1 VGPESLLQK
10 KIILVM
16 NVFLIFSAC
25 STGDNR
31 YQTKSLFSD
40 VSDEVNLYFV
50 HEPAI
55 DSTYYMPES
64 IGSGGAFLDYDNDGD
79 LDIYLLNGA
88 THGKKETKK
97 KSIKN
102 QLYRQ
107 EQNGKFTNVT
117 EISGLGDTG
126 YGMGVA
132 VGDIDN
138 DGDIDVYISNDG
150 PDALYRNNGNGTFTN
165 ITKESGID
173 NSDWGISVIFLDY
186 NLDNFLDIFV
196 ANYVRFDTS
205 VVCTDRVGR
214 RDYCGPQGFPGY
226 PDRLFQNNGDG
237 TFTDV
242 SIVSGIGLKKSAG
255 LGAISADFNDDLY
268 PDIYVGNDREQN
280 HLWINQGDG
289 SFKDQAMML
298 GVGYNSAGMAEAS
311 MGITVGDIDSDE
323 DLDLF
328 LGHFGGESN
337 TLYRNMGDMGFQ
349 DDTTPAAL
357 ASPSLPYTGFGSGF
371 FDYDN
376 DGDLDL
382 AVANGRVIRG
392 PVLTNRQP
400 VTYWDHY
407 AEPNLVFENDG
418 NGVFQNISMR
428 FTEFSSR
435 VENSRGLV
443 FGDVDNDGDVDLLV
457 TNEGGKTRLYHN
469 EKDIIG
475 NWLIIRAFDPAHN
488 RDANGARI
496 KVIMDGKK
504 ILRLVNPGYSF
515 CSSNDSRVHFGLGM
529 NSAPVTIV
537 VQWPGGE
544 SETFNEISVDQ
555 IVTLRKGEGKE
566 IATSLTLPRP
576 LPASLQGGGSSIA
589 RRGG

>member
-1 VGPESLLQK
+1 MNKSCGLIRVIKCRK
-10 KIILVM
+10 KNRLFFVFSETLRQRNIIFILGFFSV
-16 NVFLIFSAC
+16 FSAC
-25 STGDNR
+25 YTNEKDF
-31 YQTKSLFSD
+31 QTLSLFKD
-40 VSDEVNLYFV
+40 VSDDVNINFI
-50 HEPAI
+50 HEPAVNG
-55 DSTYYMPES
+55 SYYMPES

-79 LDIYLLNGA
+79 LDIYLINGA
-88 THGKKETKK
+88 VHDKRESEKI
-97 KSIKN
+97 SLKN
-102 QLYRQ
+102 QLFRQ
-107 EQNGKFTNVT
+107 ETDGKFTNVT
-117 EISGLGDTG
+117 ESSGLGDMG

-138 DGDIDVYISNDG
+138 DGDVDVYISNDG
-150 PDALYRNNGNGTFTN
+150 PDALYRNNGDGTFTN

-173 NSDWGISVIFLDY
+173 NSDWGISVIFFDY

-242 SIVSGIGLKKSAG
+242 SIVSGIGSKKSAG
-255 LGAISADFNDDLY
+255 LGAVSADFNDDLY

-289 SFKDQAMML
+289 TFLDRAMML
-298 GVGYNSAGMAEAS
+298 GLGYNSAGMAEAS
-311 MGITVGDIDSDE
+311 MGITVGDVDGDE
-323 DLDLF
+323 DLDVF

-337 TLYRNMGDMGFQ
+337 TLYRNMGDIGFQ
-349 DDTTPAAL
+349 DDTTPASL

-392 PVLTNRQP
+392 PVLTEQKP

-407 AEPNLVFENDG
+407 AEPNFVFENGG
-418 NGVFQNISMR
+418 NGVFNNISEQ
-428 FTEFSSR
+428 FKAFSSK
-435 VENSRGLV
+435 VENSRGLI

-457 TNEGGKTRLYHN
+457 TNEGGRTRLYHN
-469 EKDIIG
+469 RKDKIG
-475 NWLIIRAFDPAHN
+475 NWLIIRGFDPSLN
-488 RDANGARI
+488 RDAYGAQI
-496 KVIMDGKK
+496 KVIANDKK
-504 ILRLVNPGYSF
+504 IVRLINPGYSF
-515 CSSNDSRVHFGLGM
+515 CSSNDPRAHFGLGM

-537 VQWPGGE
+537 VQWPGGDTE
-544 SETFNEISVDQ
+544 SYNGISVNQ
-555 IVTLRKGEGKE
+555 IITLKKGEGIKE
-566 IATSLTLPRP
+566 
-576 LPASLQGGGSSIA
+576 
-589 RRGG
+589 